1 MIKQA
6 LPRGLRNNNPGN
18 IVKSRTRWQGEVAG
32 GDPRFCTF
40 SSMAYG
46 YRALMKLLQNYQRV
60 HHLYTIRQL
69 ITRWAPS
76 SENNTNA
83 YIVAVARQTGYTADE
98 RIDMLDRQTAM
109 SMAAAIS
116 KVENGRPAEMDDV
129 ARGWYLLKS

>member
-1 MIKQA
+1 MKQQR

-18 IVKSRTRWQGEVAG
+18 IVKSRTKWQGEVAG
-32 GDPRFCTF
+32 SDSRFCTF

-60 HHLYTIRQL
+60 HRLLTIRQL

-76 SENNTNA
+76 SENDT
-83 YIVAVARQTGYTADE
+83 ARYVQRVSRMTGYGADE
-98 RIDMLDRQTAM
+98 RIDLSDKSVAT

-116 KVENGRPAEMDDV
+116 RVENGVAADMDDV
-129 ARGWYLLKS
+129 VRGWYLLKV